1 MHIKSLHFF
10 SEGKTLN
17 IQQPGKCSK
26 VSPMSLLLEN
36 EPGKGKKRLGWGGL
50 AGGVGRGRKWL
61 IFPSPFLLSVL
72 RTCHLRIRKRKRKS
86 HLFILREALK
96 KKIRNH
102 NVYLVTIFRSLT
114 WFLLSCS
121 VKLETPTSIILT
133 WITGQ

>member
-50 AGGVGRGRKWL
+50 AGGGGERQEMVNISK
-61 IFPSPFLLSVL
+61 SFLAIC
-72 RTCHLRIRKRKRKS
+72 T
-86 HLFILREALK
+86 
-96 KKIRNH
+96 
-102 NVYLVTIFRSLT
+102 
-114 WFLLSCS
+114 
-121 VKLETPTSIILT
+121 
-133 WITGQ
+133 